1 MVTHR
6 AHNPKIV
13 GSIPT
18 AARLVCDSVSFA
30 IIEKGYQWYPFSF
43 NPNLKHYITVYV
55 HDKLVVFPD

>member
-18 AARLVCDSVSFA
+18 AA